1 MTKIR
6 HHLRRAGDEQ
16 GFAMLTVIVL
26 MFVGG
31 LFIAAALASAD
42 SDQPSS
48 RHAQDRKAAYAA
60 AEAGIEYYKFHLA
73 QDNDYWNK
81 CTNVPAPS
89 ALNDEWDPTTTPAD
103 TRTNWRTVPGT
114 TGSSRAEYAVE
125 LLPASGTKCVPSDGG
140 KSMIAPNGTFRI
152 RSTGRVNG
160 VKRSIVSTFR
170 RPNFL
175 DYLYFTDFED
185 LDPVVGN
192 DSSACEAYR
201 PSRAGKGCTEIS
213 FGGGDKVLGP
223 LHTNDSIQVS
233 GTVTFGSSSDDAIE
247 ISLDKPKSVN
257 GSGSITWTGTLN
269 SPIDQLPMPSN
280 NGELDQPAGTD
291 DGILLDGLNTVELD
305 STSNPPKI
313 KVWKGLRPD
322 QTYTKF
328 SNGSFK
334 ADVPPTKT
342 YDWPVNHGVLYVQ
355 GGSGGCSSTDSPGN
369 ADYFNDSTGCPE
381 LFLSGSYNKDL
392 TIGSAG
398 DIIVAPRKWK
408 EGDAA
413 NSTSA
418 GITRTGDA
426 VLGLIANNYVRVWHP
441 VSSCVNRTPAQD
453 NVTIQAAILALR
465 SFIVD
470 NWDCKPALGKLSVD
484 GAIAQKFRGP
494 VATGGSVSAPSTG
507 YVKNYT
513 YDSRLKYRSPP
524 YFLKPV
530 NAAWKVLTQHEQAP
544 AT

>member
-1 MTKIR
+1 MTKISR
-6 HHLRRAGDEQ
+6 QLRRAGDDQ
-16 GFAMLTVIVL
+16 GFAMLAVIVV

-73 QDNDYWNK
+73 QDNDYWNR

-89 ALNDEWDPTTTPAD
+89 ALNDEWDPKTTPAD

-114 TGSSRAEYAVE
+114 TGPGTAEYAVE
-125 LLPASGTKCVPSDGG
+125 LLPASGTKCVASDGG
-140 KSMIAPNGTFRI
+140 KSMLAPDGTFRI

-160 VKRSIVSTFR
+160 VKRSIVTTFR

-185 LDPVVGN
+185 LDWKVGN
-192 DSSACEAYR
+192 DSDQCEAYR

-233 GTVTFGSSSDDAIE
+233 GTVTFGSSSNDAIE

-257 GSGSITWTGTLN
+257 GSGTITWTGTLN
-269 SPIDQLPMPSN
+269 SPIDPLPMPDN
-280 NGELDQPAGTD
+280 NGELDVPARTPQ
-291 DGILLDGLNTVELD
+291 GIMLDGLNTVELD
-305 STSNPPKI
+305 SSTTPAQIKI
-313 KVWKGLRPD
+313 WKGMRPD
-322 QTYTKF
+322 QTYTTW

-334 ADVPPTKT
+334 ADKPPTVTKP
-342 YDWPVNHGVLYVQ
+342 WPDNGVLYVQ
-355 GGSGGCSSTDSPGN
+355 GGSGGCSSTDSPHN
-369 ADYFNDSTGCPE
+369 ADYFDDSTGCPE
-381 LFLSGSYNKDL
+381 LFLSGSYKDNL
-392 TIGSAG
+392 TVGSAG
-398 DIIVAPRKWK
+398 DIVVAPRKWK
-408 EGDAA
+408 EGDAT

-441 VSSCVNRTPAQD
+441 VSSCTNRSPAQTD
-453 NVTIQAAILALR
+453 VTIQAAILALR

-470 NWDCKPALGKLSVD
+470 NWDCRPALGKLSVD

-507 YVKNYT
+507 YIKNYT
-513 YDSRLKYRSPP
+513 YDRRLKYRSPP

-530 NAAWKVLTQHEQAP
+530 NAAWKVLTQHEQTP
-544 AT
+544 AS